1 MSENPVLATE
11 RVDDLPLLL
20 HLWDEMQVADQLDQH
35 FPTHGNWRG
44 PSLGQTCA
52 IWLTFIT
59 SQADHCLNHV
69 EGWSA
74 THLQTLQIASAN
86 PQLRGLDFSDDR
98 LASVLNYLGNEQRWQ
113 AFERELNQRL
123 LRVYDLSVPTV
134 RLDSTTIVSYGQV
147 VDDGLVQR
155 GHSKDHRP
163 DLPQV
168 KLMLASLDPL
178 GLPLVTTV
186 LPGQRADDQQ
196 YVPAIDQV
204 RAGLKQHGLLY
215 VGDSKMGALA
225 TRAYLAAGGD
235 YYLCPLSET
244 QYARAT
250 MAQQIA
256 LARAAGPLPTVRLS
270 EDDDGAAVGEVIQLS
285 RPLEAKLEQA
295 VVSWQE
301 RVLLFHSWA
310 RAAQQGEQLAQR
322 LSQAQTKVAAL
333 NEWHKGQRRY
343 KEVAALQRKVEQ
355 ILASYQVAE
364 LLVVEYTAGVEQAQV
379 QVRVDEDKLAQTQ
392 ALFGWQA
399 YASNQVD
406 SELSVA
412 QALRVY
418 RSEVQIEQQFS
429 RLKGQS
435 LGLGPMYLH
444 DEDRL
449 RGLVRLLSVALRGLA
464 LLEYQVR
471 RRLAQSGE
479 VMRGIYAGQAGRGTK
494 RPTAERLLATFA
506 EISMV
511 VLLIGGVKSYHL
523 TPLSTVQRRILALL
537 GWDATVYERLAVDP
551 ATLLANERTLRPKL
565 KVKS

>member
-1 MSENPVLATE
+1 MSEPPVLATE
-11 RVDDLPLLL
+11 RVDDIPLLL
-20 HLWDEMQVADQLDQH
+20 HLWDEMRLADLFDQH

-44 PSLGQTCA
+44 LSLGQTCA
-52 IWLTFIT
+52 VWLTFIT

-74 THLQTLQIASAN
+74 THLHTLQVATAN
-86 PQLRGLDFSDDR
+86 PQLRALHFSDDR
-98 LASVLNYLGNEQRWQ
+98 LASVLNYLGNESRWQ
-113 AFERELNQRL
+113 EFERELNHRV
-123 LRVYDLSVPTV
+123 LRVYDLSVATV

-147 VDDGLVQR
+147 VEDGLVQR

-186 LPGQRADDQQ
+186 LSGQHADDPL

-215 VGDSKMGALA
+215 VGDSKMGALK
-225 TRAYLAAGGD
+225 TRAYLAAGAD

-244 QYARAT
+244 QYSRET

-256 LARAAGPLPTVRLS
+256 QARAAGSLPSVRLS
-270 EDDDGAAVGEVIQLS
+270 EDEAGAAVGEVIALS
-285 RPLEAKLEQA
+285 RPLEAKVGQA
-295 VVSWQE
+295 LVSWRE

-310 RAAQQGEQLAQR
+310 RAAQQREQLAQR
-322 LSQAQTKVAAL
+322 LSKAQAEVVAL
-333 NEWHKGQRRY
+333 NQWHKGKRRY
-343 KEVAALQRKVEQ
+343 KNVAALQHKVEQ
-355 ILASYQVAE
+355 VVASYHVTE
-364 LLVVEYTAGVEQAQV
+364 LLVVEYAAGAEQAQV
-379 QVRVDEDKLAQTQ
+379 QVRVDEDKVAQAQ

-399 YASNQVD
+399 YATNQTEVD
-406 SELSVA
+406 LSVV

-418 RSEVQIEQQFS
+418 RAEVQIEQQFS

-435 LGLGPMYLH
+435 LGLGPMYLQ

-494 RPTAERLLATFA
+494 RPTSERLLATFA
-506 EISMV
+506 DISMV

-523 TPLSTVQRRILALL
+523 TPLSAVQRRILALL
-537 GWDATVYERLAVDP
+537 GWDATIYERLAVDP
-551 ATLLANERTLRPKL
+551 ATLLANERTLR
-565 KVKS
+565 